1 MSEDPASKIPE
12 SIKCVIVGDGAV
24 GKCYGSF
31 YNFICGI
38 EVTRQLLK
46 TFIMT

>member
-24 GKCYGSF
+24 GMCIHRF

-38 EVTRQLLK
+38 ELK
-46 TFIMT
+46 LVNY